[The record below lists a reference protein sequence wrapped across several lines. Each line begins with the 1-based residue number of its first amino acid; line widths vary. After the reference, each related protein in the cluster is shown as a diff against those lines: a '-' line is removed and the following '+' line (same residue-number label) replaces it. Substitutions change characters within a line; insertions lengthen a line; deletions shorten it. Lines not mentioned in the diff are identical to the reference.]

1 MLKLT
6 KDIIVENKLDKDD
19 SVIYFEN
26 DEEFYQFC
34 VAPVLKS
41 QEYKRK
47 DGTVGYFA
55 DFDFTQ
61 GYKDAVKA
69 GKRFVIKDEDSQI
82 FKHGSVSYRTIT
94 KNVQNL
100 DQYFGED

>member
-6 KDIIVENKLDKDD
+6 NDIICENKLDKDD
-19 SVIYFEN
+19 KVIYFDN

-34 VAPVLKS
+34 VAPNLKAK
-41 QEYKRK
+41 EYEEE
-47 DGTVGYFA
+47 DGTIGYFA

-69 GKRFVIKDEDSQI
+69 GKRFVIRDEDSQI
-82 FKHGSVSYRTIT
+82 FKHGCVSYRTIS
-94 KNVQNL
+94 KKVDNL